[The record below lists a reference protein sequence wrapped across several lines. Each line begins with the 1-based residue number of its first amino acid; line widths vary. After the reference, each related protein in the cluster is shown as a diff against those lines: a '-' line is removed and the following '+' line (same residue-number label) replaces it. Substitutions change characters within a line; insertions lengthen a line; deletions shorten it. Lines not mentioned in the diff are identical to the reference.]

1 MNLAKCHY
9 STSEACMHVASKH
22 TTARVYKNLII
33 IGIMYRER
41 HTVIHIY
48 GHIILS
54 HSCIIVSIWCVI
66 VVRLCR

>member
-9 STSEACMHVASKH
+9 STFEACMHVATKH

-41 HTVIHIY
+41 HTVVHM
-48 GHIILS
+48 GILY
-54 HSCIIVSIWCVI
+54 CVI
-66 VVRLCR
+66 VAS